1 MRLSLVCAGIA
12 IAMLAA
18 ACDKKEKVAAP
29 LLPVPVC
36 KAAQEYDP
44 KTL

>member
-36 KAAQEYDP
+36 KAA
-44 KTL
+44 